1 MNCFIS
7 SLFLQIQSSQ
17 LKYRFKVYLTI
28 CLLTLVLSCF
38 SYACLDSVV
47 SCTSDGACDPG
58 LVCVKT
64 QCVDET
70 VEGESYTVYAQEMHL
85 RLVSQCGICH
95 GIKGKG
101 PSLPTP
107 EEEEELRNMQA
118 DMQMDTMMVEET
130 QEIQDPCAPFTD
142 PLEIPKLPVILGD
155 SGWRIYLNDLNEER
169 LKASYQDTMQY
180 INIDDPEN
188 SLLFAYG
195 RGEIYITE
203 DRLHPR
209 VYPKKLIPTAED
221 MMNNMIREMNPS
233 EMNPSDECIEEP
245 SIDSTMTLESGDAM
259 NGGMEVG
266 QDQDDDQ
273 DQEVKPTLSKA
284 QVTYQRLVNWSALQ
298 HKYFAGTGQFNIEVY
313 QKNVMEVIDRV
324 CGGCH
329 RMPAPQIYASFEYEV
344 KAMTSTGIASL
355 APLINP
361 NNPSQSALIRMAF
374 GDYEHQ
380 KLLSPMTDE
389 NLKYSESI
397 LTWIEL
403 LK

>member
-1 MNCFIS
+1 MNCFIPS
-7 SLFLQIQSSQ
+7 PFLWIQSSQ
-17 LKYRFKVYLTI
+17 FQYRLKVYLTI
-28 CLLTLVLSCF
+28 SLLTLALSCF

-64 QCVDET
+64 QCVDEN
-70 VEGESYTVYAQEMHL
+70 VEGESYTIYTQEMHL

-107 EEEEELRNMQA
+107 EEEEEQIRIMQA
-118 DMQMDTMMVEET
+118 EMQMDTIMLEET
-130 QEIQDPCAPFTD
+130 QDIQDPCAPFTD

-155 SGWRIYLNDLNEER
+155 SGWRIYLDDLNEER

-221 MMNNMIREMNPS
+221 MMNDMMMG

-245 SIDSTMTLESGDAM
+245 SVDPTMNLESEDVM
-259 NGGMEVG
+259 NGGMEALQNREG
-266 QDQDDDQ
+266 DQDM
-273 DQEVKPTLSKA
+273 EVKPTLSKA
-284 QVTYQRLVNWSALQ
+284 QVIYQRLVNWSALQ
-298 HKYFAGTGQFNIEVY
+298 HKYFAGTGQFNIQVY
-313 QKNVMEVIDRV
+313 QTNVMEVIDRV

-344 KAMTSTGIASL
+344 KAMSSAGIASL

-361 NNPSQSALIRMAF
+361 KNPSQSALIRMAF
-374 GDYEHQ
+374 GGYEHQ
-380 KLLSPMTDE
+380 KLLSPTTDE